1 MIGLQDFDVSR
12 VVFIAAAG
20 NTAVAARVRAARLPG
35 IVMRGRGMIGVKVAR
50 KSGSHGAEKRH
61 DSLEHRLDTNP
72 HFNSYSTLSICS
84 VGRNL
89 LSAG

>member
-1 MIGLQDFDVSR
+1 
-12 VVFIAAAG
+12 
-20 NTAVAARVRAARLPG
+20 
-35 IVMRGRGMIGVKVAR
+35 MIGVKVAR

-61 DSLEHRLDTNP
+61 DNLEHRLDTDP